1 MKMFSSIRTSIKNK
15 NVVTDL
21 TRKIGLG
28 PENTVARLAF
38 AYSLAKGRNLDLQNI
53 QDSKGKEYS
62 KNVLFGKNL
71 TYYVALIC
79 QQYNIYK
86 TDKDI
91 PKYIKLHI
99 DDGLELLSKEYD
111 KKRNV
116 SGLDFVLSLIDQGLK
131 N

>member
-1 MKMFSSIRTSIKNK
+1 MFSSIRTSIKNK
-15 NVVTDL
+15 LIVTEL

-28 PENTVARLAF
+28 PENTVARLAL
-38 AYSLAKGRNLDLQNI
+38 AYSLSKGKNLELENI

-71 TYYVALIC
+71 PYYIALIC
-79 QQYNIYK
+79 QQYKIYK

-99 DDGLELLSKEYD
+99 DDGLELLSNEYS
-111 KKRNV
+111 KKKNV
-116 SGLDFVLSLIDQGLK
+116 SGLDFVLSLIDQGLIH
-131 N
+131 

>member
-1 MKMFSSIRTSIKNK
+1 MFSSIRTSIKNK
-15 NVVTDL
+15 SIVTDL

-38 AYSLAKGRNLDLQNI
+38 AYSLAKGKNLDLQNI

-71 TYYVALIC
+71 TYYIALIC

-99 DDGLELLSKEYD
+99 DDGLELLSKEFD

-116 SGLDFVLSLIDQGLK
+116 SGLDFVLSLIEQGLK

>member
-1 MKMFSSIRTSIKNK
+1 MFSSIRTSIKNK

>member
-1 MKMFSSIRTSIKNK
+1 MFSSIRTSIKNK
-15 NVVTDL
+15 SIVTDL

-38 AYSLAKGRNLDLQNI
+38 AYSLAKGKNLDLQNI

-79 QQYNIYK
+79 QQYSIYK

-99 DDGLELLSKEYD
+99 DDGLELLSKEFD

-116 SGLDFVLSLIDQGLK
+116 SGLDFVLSLIEQGLK